1 MRKFYRLFSV
11 RNLLRWGGVAGM
23 SLNLAC
29 SDDGIDTEDE
39 LGYQLVVVG
48 EGGGASDSSGLKVGA
63 VDSAEGGLTVPPSPA
78 ESSAAAASS
87 VEYDPEGEFTV
98 QVAVYPD
105 ARLAAERV
113 LELDDLGYPAY
124 AIAGV
129 EGVGVRVRIGYFKTR
144 SNALRFG
151 SIFSQDTGS
160 EFWVDRRV
168 NEMY

>member
-1 MRKFYRLFSV
+1 
-11 RNLLRWGGVAGM
+11 M

-29 SDDGIDTEDE
+29 SDDGIDTDDE

-48 EGGGASDSSGLKVGA
+48 EGAGASDRSGLEVGA
-63 VDSAEGGLTVPPSPA
+63 KDSADGGMVSPSPG
-78 ESSAAAASS
+78 ELSATAASS
-87 VEYDPEGEFTV
+87 VEYDPEGKFTV

-124 AIAGV
+124 AIAGI

>member
-1 MRKFYRLFSV
+1 
-11 RNLLRWGGVAGM
+11 M

-29 SDDGIDTEDE
+29 SDDGIDTDDE

-48 EGGGASDSSGLKVGA
+48 EGVGADSSGLEVGA
-63 VDSAEGGLTVPPSPA
+63 IDGADGGTVSPSPG
-78 ESSAAAASS
+78 ESSATAASS

-105 ARLAAERV
+105 AWRAAERV

>member
-1 MRKFYRLFSV
+1 
-11 RNLLRWGGVAGM
+11 M

-29 SDDGIDTEDE
+29 SDDGIDTDDE

-48 EGGGASDSSGLKVGA
+48 EGAGASDSSGLEVGA
-63 VDSAEGGLTVPPSPA
+63 VDSADAGATVASPG

-105 ARLAAERV
+105 ARRAAERV

-124 AIAGV
+124 AIAGI

-144 SNALRFG
+144 SNAHRFG
-151 SIFSQDTGS
+151 NIFSQDTGS

>member
-1 MRKFYRLFSV
+1 
-11 RNLLRWGGVAGM
+11 M
-23 SLNLAC
+23 SLILAC
-29 SDDGIDTEDE
+29 SDDGIDTDDE

-48 EGGGASDSSGLKVGA
+48 EGGEASDSSGLEGA
-63 VDSAEGGLTVPPSPA
+63 VDSADEGLTVSPSPG

-105 ARLAAERV
+105 ARRAAERV

-124 AIAGV
+124 AIGGI

-144 SNALRFG
+144 SKAIRFG

>member
-1 MRKFYRLFSV
+1 
-11 RNLLRWGGVAGM
+11 
-23 SLNLAC
+23 
-29 SDDGIDTEDE
+29 GIDTDDE

-48 EGGGASDSSGLKVGA
+48 EGAGASDSSGLEVGA
-63 VDSAEGGLTVPPSPA
+63 VDSADAGATVASPG

-105 ARLAAERV
+105 ARRAAERV

-124 AIAGV
+124 AIAGI

-144 SNALRFG
+144 SNAHRFG
-151 SIFSQDTGS
+151 HIFSQDTGS

>member
-1 MRKFYRLFSV
+1 
-11 RNLLRWGGVAGM
+11 M

-29 SDDGIDTEDE
+29 SDDGIDTDDE

-48 EGGGASDSSGLKVGA
+48 EGGEASDSSGLEVGA
-63 VDSAEGGLTVPPSPA
+63 VDSADGGLTVSPSPG

-98 QVAVYPD
+98 QVAVYTD
-105 ARLAAERV
+105 ARRAAERV

-124 AIAGV
+124 AIAGI

>member
-1 MRKFYRLFSV
+1 
-11 RNLLRWGGVAGM
+11 M

-29 SDDGIDTEDE
+29 SDDGIDTDDE

-48 EGGGASDSSGLKVGA
+48 EGAGASDSSGLEVGA
-63 VDSAEGGLTVPPSPA
+63 IDSADGGTVSPSPG

-124 AIAGV
+124 AIGGI

-144 SNALRFG
+144 SKAIRFG